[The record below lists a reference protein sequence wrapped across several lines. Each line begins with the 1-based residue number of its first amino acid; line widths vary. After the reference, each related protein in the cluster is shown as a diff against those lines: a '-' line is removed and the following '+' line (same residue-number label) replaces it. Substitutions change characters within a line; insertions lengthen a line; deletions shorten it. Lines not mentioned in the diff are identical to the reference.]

1 MTTYHE
7 ATSVTSLGE
16 GKYAARLAEEYS
28 FGEAVNGGYLMGVL
42 LRAAVAES
50 PHAHP
55 LTTAASFLRPAQPG
69 PAEVLVQTRKSGRTA
84 ATSWVSLVQNGRPVV
99 DAMVTTGTL
108 DPAAEPHYQGEQ
120 PYMPPIEACR
130 PSGDHSSGFV
140 AQVDMRF
147 DPAVMNWID
156 GRPSGRPEM
165 RAYFRL
171 ADGSDPDP
179 YVLAIALD
187 ALVPVVAN
195 TGNTGWS
202 PTVDL
207 TWHLR
212 ALPAPGWLTVIGAGR
227 LVRDGWNDEDVE
239 IWDSTGT
246 LVAQSRQLARTA
258 RSKGSPAKPGS
269 QRALEPGQ

>member
-1 MTTYHE
+1 MTTYQE
-7 ATSVTSLGE
+7 ATSVTPQGDGE
-16 GKYAARLAEEYS
+16 YAVRLAEEYS

-69 PAEVLVQTRKSGRTA
+69 PAQVVVEPRKTGRTA
-84 ATSWVSLVQNGRPVV
+84 ATARVSLVQNGKPIV

-108 DPAAEPHYQGEQ
+108 DPTSEPAYQGER
-120 PYMPPIEACR
+120 PPIPPIEECR
-130 PSGDHSSGFV
+130 PSGHDRSGFV

-147 DPAVMNWID
+147 DPAVMGWLD
-156 GRPSGRPEM
+156 GEPSGRPEM
-165 RAYFRL
+165 RAHFRL
-171 ADGSDPDP
+171 ASGEDPDP
-179 YVLAIALD
+179 YVLALALD
-187 ALVPVVAN
+187 ALVPVVVN
-195 TGNTGWS
+195 TGNVGWS

-212 ALPAPGWLTVIGAGR
+212 ALPAPGWLTVHGGGR

-239 IWDSTGT
+239 IWDSSGT

-258 RSKGSPAKPGS
+258 RTRK
-269 QRALEPGQ
+269 

>member
-7 ATSVTSLGE
+7 ATSVTPLGE

-55 LTTAASFLRPAQPG
+55 LTTAASFLRPGQPG
-69 PAEVLVQTRKSGRTA
+69 PAEIVVETRKTGRTA
-84 ATSWVSLVQNGRPVV
+84 ATSRVSLTQHGRPIV

-108 DPAAEPHYQGEQ
+108 DPASEPAYQGAR
-120 PYMPPIEACR
+120 PAMPPVEECR
-130 PSGDHSSGFV
+130 PSGHDTSGFV

-147 DPAVMNWID
+147 DPAVMGWLD
-156 GRPSGRPEM
+156 GEPSGRPEM

-171 ADGSDPDP
+171 ADGADPDP

-195 TGNTGWS
+195 TGHTGWS

-212 ALPAPGWLTVIGAGR
+212 ALPAPGWLTVHGSGR

-239 IWDSTGT
+239 IWDSAGT

-258 RSKGSPAKPGS
+258 RARTRK
-269 QRALEPGQ
+269 